1 MIIRRNKK
9 IQDEK
14 IQTNH
19 PKTIWWCGQ
28 FLCNDYFSCNNCDFY
43 KYLCSFKTKWY
54 VFILVFSF
62 LKITFFLASN
72 GLTDKHLPT
81 YEAMYNQNQTTK
93 SLNLQNPIQR
103 SSTPDSG

>member
-1 MIIRRNKK
+1 MVCF
-9 IQDEK
+9 
-14 IQTNH
+14 H
-19 PKTIWWCGQ
+19 
-28 FLCNDYFSCNNCDFY
+28 FSLFVSENN
-43 KYLCSFKTKWY
+43 
-54 VFILVFSF
+54 
-62 LKITFFLASN
+62 FFLASN